1 METASEV
8 GFRFLRGTLEELVVD
23 MNGQEK
29 TFKILQSFEFNSD
42 RKRMSV
48 IIRDGTTIKLYMKG
62 ADNAVL
68 ARLDKNTEQVYEK
81 AVNRKLED
89 YSRKGFRTLV
99 FAMKT
104 MSEDEYKTLK
114 ERLDDV
120 AAAEDREDK
129 IRNLEFLFLI

>member
-1 METASEV
+1 MY
-8 GFRFLRGTLEELVVD
+8 
-23 MNGQEK
+23 GQEK

-68 ARLDKNTEQVYEK
+68 ARLDKNVEQIYDK
-81 AVNRKLED
+81 PVNKKLED
-89 YSRKGFRTLV
+89 YSRKGYRTLV

-104 MSEDEYKTLK
+104 MSEEEYKGLK

-120 AAAEDREDK
+120 AAAEDREEK
-129 IRNLEFLFLI
+129 IRIFC